1 MPRHVRKGDTVM
13 VTSGSFR
20 GAVGQIV
27 RMLTKQDRVVIQ
39 FPASV
44 YDGENR
50 KQRVKSMKPSRL
62 NPQGA
67 RVALDRSFHISNVSP
82 VADGKPTRVRFAIK
96 ADGSKIR
103 VAARGGS
110 ELGVVHGPRSRTTP
124 ASKPKAPKAGKPAKA
139 ERPAPRTPAKPAA
152 KSVKSASGAKR
163 SSARRSAGKSE
174 A

>member
-1 MPRHVRKGDTVM
+1 MPSHVRKGDTVM

-82 VADGKPTRVRFAIK
+82 VVDGKPTRVRFATK
-96 ADGSKIR
+96 ADGSKVR

-110 ELGVVHGPRSRTTP
+110 ELGVVHGPRSRTAP
-124 ASKPKAPKAGKPAKA
+124 ASKPKASKAAAPKKVSPA
-139 ERPAPRTPAKPAA
+139 AKPAA
-152 KSVKSASGAKR
+152 KSATSAGGAKR

>member
-1 MPRHVRKGDTVM
+1 MPRHVRTGDSVM

-27 RMLTKQDRVVIQ
+27 RMLTKQDRVVVQ

-44 YDGENR
+44 YDGEGR
-50 KQRVKSMKPSRL
+50 KQRVKSMKPTRL

-82 VADGKPTRVRFAIK
+82 VVDGKPTRVRFASK
-96 ADGSKIR
+96 ADGSKVR

-110 ELGVVHGPRSRTTP
+110 ELGVVHGPR
-124 ASKPKAPKAGKPAKA
+124 
-139 ERPAPRTPAKPAA
+139 ERAKPAA
-152 KSVKSASGAKR
+152 KPGAKAAKPAAAPKSVR
-163 SSARRSAGKSE
+163 TPPKPVKKGAGSNERQNARRAAAKKGS
-174 A
+174 